1 MRSIQKLW
9 ACTAGFQKHILKADS
24 QINIDTLQI
33 FCNNDKYHEQLV
45 MLKIWGTSKNCVYS
59 PNPMLLCFGC
69 FFSLLCLALC
79 VCAKIHVHV
88 LVFCPSLC
96 MCVCGVC
103 MGVCVC
109 AHATGFNCS
118 RIFHTHTHNMLHH
131 NFSSALRTE
140 LNPKP

>member
-1 MRSIQKLW
+1 MRSVQKLW

-79 VCAKIHVHV
+79 VCASIHVHV

-109 AHATGFNCS
+109 TCNRFQLQQDLS
-118 RIFHTHTHNMLHH
+118 HTHSQH
-131 NFSSALRTE
+131 AA
-140 LNPKP
+140 P